1 MQCCNNDRRRWNPDA
16 IPIWVSH
23 RAQAATWHGSQCSV
37 LDTKRL
43 SDLIFPVINIFYTQ
57 VTPPYTYLL
66 PLAWMYNKFISLHS
80 LDTEGGVVSG
90 MNKEYEESVGTI
102 LSDVK
107 PVSLVT
113 RCETREERRSYDGC
127 QDNERV
133 SPNQRP
139 VLRHL
144 TNERASLDKDRV
156 IV

>member
-1 MQCCNNDRRRWNPDA
+1 
-16 IPIWVSH
+16 
-23 RAQAATWHGSQCSV
+23 
-37 LDTKRL
+37 
-43 SDLIFPVINIFYTQ
+43 
-57 VTPPYTYLL
+57 
-66 PLAWMYNKFISLHS
+66 
-80 LDTEGGVVSG
+80 

-113 RCETREERRSYDGC
+113 RCETGEERRSYDGC

-139 VLRHL
+139 VLWHL

>member
-1 MQCCNNDRRRWNPDA
+1 
-16 IPIWVSH
+16 
-23 RAQAATWHGSQCSV
+23 
-37 LDTKRL
+37 
-43 SDLIFPVINIFYTQ
+43 
-57 VTPPYTYLL
+57 
-66 PLAWMYNKFISLHS
+66 MYNKFISLHS

-127 QDNERV
+127 QDNKRV
-133 SPNQRP
+133 SAYQRP
-139 VLRHL
+139 VLWHL